1 MSDLLS
7 VVVRV
12 RAPQEM
18 TMPSHVG
25 RAVHA
30 LLLHWIG
37 LTRPDLAEQWHNA
50 EGVKPFAVSNLVG
63 GKRIDKFTRVLAPQ
77 HDGWFRLVALNAEI
91 AQTLQAVIDA
101 PPADVDIDGNLLEV
115 VELITDPQKH
125 EWAGQTDYETLSA
138 GYLLARAAPSRR
150 VALELI
156 TPTLFRQNGLE
167 TPLPTADLVFG
178 SLCDKWNAY
187 STVQIAPQFR
197 EYSRLGVMVTYFDL
211 KSASVSHK
219 NKVMLVG
226 GVGSVTY
233 TAVQYDRYWM
243 SMLALLADFALYA
256 GVGRHTT
263 MGMGQA
269 RRVHIGHGAEA

>member
-1 MSDLLS
+1 MSDLRSL
-7 VVVRV
+7 VVRV

-18 TMPSHVG
+18 RLPTHAG
-25 RAVHA
+25 HALYA
-30 LLLHWIG
+30 LLLRWIG
-37 LTRPDLAEQWHNA
+37 FSRPDLAEQWHNA
-50 EGVKPFAVSNLVG
+50 EGLKPFAVSNLVG

-77 HDGWFRLVALNAEI
+77 HEAWFRVVALNAEI
-91 AQTLQAVIDA
+91 TQTLQAVIDA

-125 EWAGQTDYETLSA
+125 AWAGQADYETLSA
-138 GYLLARAAPSRR
+138 GYLLARTAPSRR
-150 VALELI
+150 VALELV
-156 TPTLFRQNGLE
+156 TPTLFRQNGIE

-197 EYSRLGVMVTYFDL
+197 EYSRLSVALSYFDL
-211 KSASVSHK
+211 KSASVSYKK
-219 NKVMLVG
+219 NMFFVG

-243 SMLALLADFALYA
+243 SILALLADFAFYA

-269 RRVHIGHGAEA
+269 RRVRLGQGVEA